1 MKGAAQRVAPFVIGG
16 RDGPHV
22 LEGVRMERVV
32 VALGGNALLRRG
44 ADDTF
49 EEMYRACR
57 QAAERIA
64 DIAADGWQVVLTHGN
79 GPQVGR
85 ILLQQEAAAESV
97 HPMPLDVCGAES
109 QGQIGYLLQVTI
121 GDVFFERGMERP
133 VATVLTLTRVRP
145 DDPAFANPT
154 KYVGPYYEEDE
165 ARRLEGE
172 RGYTMRADPHGGW
185 RRVVPS
191 PTPYSIVETPVIAR
205 LVADD
210 VVVIASGGGGVPVV
224 EDGPR
229 LIGKEGVVDKDL
241 AAAILAKEVGATTL
255 LILTDVKKVQ
265 RGYGSLYPE
274 DIDRMTVDE
283 AQALL
288 KRGEFGAGSMGPKI
302 EAAVGFVRGGGA
314 MAVVADLEDATD
326 ALRGE
331 AGTVIMPRPDPNAG

>member
-1 MKGAAQRVAPFVIGG
+1 
-16 RDGPHV
+16 
-22 LEGVRMERVV
+22 MERVV

-44 ADDTF
+44 AADTF

-57 QAAERIA
+57 DAAERVA
-64 DIAADGWQVVLTHGN
+64 DIAAGGWQVVLTHGN

-85 ILLQQEAAAESV
+85 ILLQQEAAAASV

-154 KYVGPYYEEDE
+154 KFVGPYYEEEE
-165 ARRLEGE
+165 ARRLEAE
-172 RGYTMRADPHGGW
+172 RGYTMKADPHGGW

-191 PTPYSIVETPVIAR
+191 PAPYSIVETPVIAR

-210 VVVIASGGGGVPVV
+210 VVVIASGGGGVPVI

-241 AAAILAKEVGATTL
+241 AAAILARDVDATTL

-265 RGYGSLYPE
+265 RGYGSFYPE
-274 DIDRMTVDE
+274 DIDRMSVAD
-283 AQALL
+283 AQKLL
-288 KRGEFGAGSMGPKI
+288 AKGEFGAGSMGPKI
-302 EAAVGFVRGGGA
+302 EAAVGFVKGGGSL
-314 MAVVADLEDATD
+314 AVIADLEDATA
-326 ALRGE
+326 ALAGE
-331 AGTVIMPRPDPNAG
+331 AGTAIVA

>member
-1 MKGAAQRVAPFVIGG
+1 
-16 RDGPHV
+16 
-22 LEGVRMERVV
+22 MERVV

-57 QAAERIA
+57 EAAERIA
-64 DIAADGWQVVLTHGN
+64 DIAADGWQVVVTHGN

-85 ILLQQEAAAESV
+85 ILLQQEAAAGTV

-121 GDVFFERGMERP
+121 GDVFYERGMERP
-133 VATVLTLTRVRP
+133 VSTVLTLTRVRP

-154 KYVGPYYEEDE
+154 KFVGPYYEEQE
-165 ARRLEGE
+165 ARRLEAE
-172 RGYTMRADPHGGW
+172 RGYTMKPDPHGGW

-191 PTPYSIVETPVIAR
+191 PAPYSIVETPVIAR

-210 VVVIASGGGGVPVV
+210 VIVIASGGGGVPVI
-224 EDGPR
+224 EEGPR

-241 AAAILAKEVGATTL
+241 AAAILAEEVAATTL

-274 DIDRMTVDE
+274 DLDRMTTDE
-283 AQALL
+283 ARALL
-288 KRGEFGAGSMGPKI
+288 GNGEFGAGSMGPKI
-302 EAAVGFVRGGGA
+302 EAAVSFVLSGGA
-314 MAVVADLEDATD
+314 RAIVADLEDATR
-326 ALRGE
+326 ALRGD
-331 AGTVIMPRPDPNAG
+331 AGTEVVPVPPG

>member
-1 MKGAAQRVAPFVIGG
+1 
-16 RDGPHV
+16 
-22 LEGVRMERVV
+22 MERVV

-44 ADDTF
+44 AADTF
-49 EEMYRACR
+49 EELYRACR
-57 QAAERIA
+57 VAAERVA
-64 DIAADGWQVVLTHGN
+64 DIAADGWQVVVTHGN

-85 ILLQQEAAAESV
+85 ILLQQEAAAATV
-97 HPMPLDVCGAES
+97 HPMPLDVCGAQS

-145 DDPAFANPT
+145 DDPAFTNPT
-154 KYVGPYYEEDE
+154 KFIGPYYEEPE
-165 ARRLEGE
+165 ARRLETE
-172 RGYTMRADPHGGW
+172 RGYTMKADPHGGW

-191 PTPYSIVETPVIAR
+191 PAPYSIVETPVIAR

-210 VVVIASGGGGVPVV
+210 VIVIASGGGGVPVI

-229 LIGKEGVVDKDL
+229 LTGREGVVDKDL
-241 AAAILAKEVGATTL
+241 AAAILAEEVGATTL

-274 DIDRMTVDE
+274 DIDRMTVEE
-283 AQALL
+283 ASALL
-288 KRGEFGAGSMGPKI
+288 KQGEFGAGSMGPKVQ
-302 EAAVGFVRGGGA
+302 AAAGFVARVKGR
-314 MAVVADLEDATD
+314 AVIADLDDATA

-331 AGTVIMPRPDPNAG
+331 AGTEIAHSGAG